1 MTQHVLLNSVDHHDL
16 RVITT
21 RGAGF
26 GENQWFCPT
35 FPLEFRS
42 VQADFPIF
50 FHKDSQTGQFFPV
63 AIFGFSHH
71 ENLFLEQG
79 IWDNTYWPLALRRQP
94 FLIGQQLI
102 KEDGVERAHRVLHI
116 DLDHPRVSKT
126 AGEPL
131 FLPFG
136 GNSQLL
142 DDMAS
147 LLETLHHG
155 MQDAK
160 QLVTEL
166 LALQLLEGVTL
177 DITLDNGQKHQ
188 MIGFYTINEDKLA
201 NLDAATLHKLQ
212 QQGYL
217 QAIYMVLASQSNIR
231 HLIQLKNQQLKQ
243 QQAG

>member
-1 MTQHVLLNSVDHHDL
+1 MTQHVLLNSIDHKDL
-16 RVITT
+16 RIITS
-21 RGAGF
+21 RGAGLAD
-26 GENQWFCPT
+26 NQWFCPT

-42 VQADFPIF
+42 VQADFPLF
-50 FHKDSQTGQFFPV
+50 FHKDSQTGQIYPV
-63 AIFGFSHH
+63 AVFGFSHH

-79 IWDNTYWPLALRRQP
+79 QWQDTYWPLALRRQP
-94 FLIGQQLI
+94 FLIGQQLVR
-102 KEDGVERAHRVLHI
+102 EDGVERAQRVLHI

-147 LLETLHHG
+147 MLETLHHG
-155 MQDAK
+155 MQDAQK
-160 QLVTEL
+160 FVAEL
-166 LALQLLEGVTL
+166 LALQLLENVTL

-201 NLDAATLHKLQ
+201 GLEATTLLKLQ

-231 HLIQLKNQQLKQ
+231 KLIQLKNQQLTQ

>member
-1 MTQHVLLNSVDHHDL
+1 MTQHVLLNSVDHHDV

-21 RGAGF
+21 RSAGL
-26 GENQWFCPT
+26 GDNQWFCPT

-50 FHKDSQTGQFFPV
+50 FHKDSQTGQLFPV

-79 IWDNTYWPLALRRQP
+79 LWADTYWPLALRRQP

-201 NLDAATLHKLQ
+201 LLDATTLQKLQ
-212 QQGYL
+212 RQGYL

-231 HLIQLKNQQLKQ
+231 HLIQLKNQQLQQ

>member
-1 MTQHVLLNSVDHHDL
+1 MTQHVLLNSIDHKDL
-16 RVITT
+16 RIISS
-21 RGAGF
+21 RGAGL
-26 GENQWFCPT
+26 GDNQWFCPT

-42 VQADFPIF
+42 VQADFPLF
-50 FHKDSQTGQFFPV
+50 FHKDGQTGQIYPV
-63 AIFGFSHH
+63 AVFGFSHH

-79 IWDNTYWPLALRRQP
+79 QWQDTYWPLALRRQP
-94 FLIGQQLI
+94 FLIGQQLVR
-102 KEDGVERAHRVLHI
+102 EDGVERAQRVLHI

-147 LLETLHHG
+147 MLETLHHG
-155 MQDAK
+155 MQDAQK
-160 QLVTEL
+160 FVAEL
-166 LALQLLEGVTL
+166 LALQLLESVTL

-188 MIGFYTINEDKLA
+188 MIGFYTINEEKLSA
-201 NLDAATLHKLQ
+201 LEATTLFKLQ

-231 HLIQLKNQQLKQ
+231 KLIQLKNQQLTQ
-243 QQAG
+243 QQVG